1 MDAKSMSEKI
11 ISEYYKGNQTMLP
24 AGITNIPDI
33 VSWIHNL
40 GMRFNFKGGGLPDLN
55 ITENTETK
63 NRTIPDDEL
72 QESLEK
78 YSHMSMGLNPE
89 MVDNGFS
96 SDFATVHTNN
106 NILFNLRIKSTQ
118 KIANKQ
124 LTSHYIKLIENDG
137 VLKKILL
144 NTISDNKKD
153 INKYLNR
160 RLGKETFKEL
170 LKVFRNNEEGYIEY
184 LLTKFVKGLSV
195 RLPAP
200 KSMKNQ
206 QMFEEFDK
214 FSSDL
219 DNILEILITEE
230 ALPAEHVG
238 DNIADSLES
247 IRNIVKKALVRD
259 WLADNGYLTKAINLI
274 ETNDNGKPISPILE
288 EHVDYSHDLS
298 KVLVP
303 FLKKLGKLGE
313 KNDDKID
320 NNEEEEDDNSG
331 EDVPDVENDSEE
343 DNSED
348 TLDDEET
355 ITSEPDDGLPSDAL
369 SDI

>member
-1 MDAKSMSEKI
+1 
-11 ISEYYKGNQTMLP
+11 
-24 AGITNIPDI
+24 
-33 VSWIHNL
+33 
-40 GMRFNFKGGGLPDLN
+40 
-55 ITENTETK
+55 
-63 NRTIPDDEL
+63 
-72 QESLEK
+72 
-78 YSHMSMGLNPE
+78 
-89 MVDNGFS
+89 
-96 SDFATVHTNN
+96 
-106 NILFNLRIKSTQ
+106 
-118 KIANKQ
+118 
-124 LTSHYIKLIENDG
+124 
-137 VLKKILL
+137 
-144 NTISDNKKD
+144 
-153 INKYLNR
+153 
-160 RLGKETFKEL
+160 
-170 LKVFRNNEEGYIEY
+170 
-184 LLTKFVKGLSV
+184 
-195 RLPAP
+195 
-200 KSMKNQ
+200 MKNQ